1 MFHYILFFYD
11 SLQAFGDRSWR
22 PLGVARR
29 EPQSGLVRAVWPQKG
44 HVPKQIHRG
53 LLGLDFKGPQSYSM
67 LGDSL
72 AADLLDALRHVR
84 MQYGAWI
91 LSLSVSPML
100 ADAYAMTFR
109 LCMIRC
115 FVMIKSHCH

>member
-1 MFHYILFFYD
+1 ME
-11 SLQAFGDRSWR
+11 A
-22 PLGVARR
+22 LGVARR

-100 ADAYAMTFR
+100 ADAYAMTFQTVHDSLFR
-109 LCMIRC
+109 DDQVTLSLSLISDSAAAK
-115 FVMIKSHCH
+115 VVSVSV